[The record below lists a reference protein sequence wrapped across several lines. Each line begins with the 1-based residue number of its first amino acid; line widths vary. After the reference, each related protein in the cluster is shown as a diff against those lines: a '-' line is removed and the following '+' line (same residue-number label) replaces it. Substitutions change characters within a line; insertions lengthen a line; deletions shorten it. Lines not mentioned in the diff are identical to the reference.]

1 MGSEKFKPLDLAI
14 EAPSADGDLHLTSA
28 EKEEGEQAKS
38 AQFWNQMASGH
49 EVIAGILHSVP
60 SFNIHTTPMG
70 CGVEVAWGMPNIASS
85 LQAKARVA
93 QMVASRHSFKSTE
106 ASRKA
111 ANIRQYQDRVQQ
123 MNLAGHEFEH
133 INAQIAA
140 QKVRI
145 QLANMDIN
153 NQQKVLDNSK
163 EVDEFLR
170 NKYTND
176 ELYTYL
182 ESSTRQNMYQTYQL
196 AFDLAKKAELAYR
209 FERKATG
216 QPNFISFGY
225 YDPGRDGLQSG
236 QQLYLALKRM
246 EASYQAERGHDYE
259 LTKTISLRQLNPYAL
274 LTLRETGSCQIDLPE
289 VLFDMDFPGHYFRRL
304 KTVSL
309 TIPCVVGPYVG
320 INATLRLLSHRYRWN
335 PISTGSGQDYLEKM
349 EGKLDDRF
357 KTDFVPIDAI
367 AASTGQNDS
376 GVFEL
381 SIRDERYLPFEGAGA
396 VGNWLLQLPS
406 FPQFDYQSITDVML
420 TIRYTASDGGALLRK
435 AAMDNLAKYVS
446 TIEGYSQSQGLLTLF
461 DLRSDFASEWAKMSM
476 PLPGAPAEA
485 TSRTLVLRDLATR
498 LPAFTRGRPPA
509 SVRATD
515 LAIITTLP
523 LRLEDLSINLSYVP
537 PRVPDGEEGGEEVT
551 FDSGPTKI
559 GKNVNMYRVNETDSV
574 LGTWAL
580 KIALPDDAKIDSST
594 RMWMIVRY
602 KMR

>member
-1 MGSEKFKPLDLAI
+1 M
-14 EAPSADGDLHLTSA
+14 TSV
-28 EKEEGEQAKS
+28 EKEEAEQAKS
-38 AQFWNQMASGH
+38 AQNWNQVASGH
-49 EVIAGILHSVP
+49 EVLAGILHAVP

-85 LQAKARVA
+85 LQAKARTA

-111 ANIRQYQDRVQQ
+111 ANIRQYQDRIQQ
-123 MNLAGHEFEH
+123 MNIAGLEFEH
-133 INAQIAA
+133 INSQITAQR
-140 QKVRI
+140 VRI

-153 NQQKVLDNSK
+153 NQQKVLDNSR

-209 FERKATG
+209 FERRVPAGET
-216 QPNFISFGY
+216 NFISFGY
-225 YDPGRDGLQSG
+225 FDPGRDGLQSG

-246 EASYQAERGHDYE
+246 EATYQADRGHDFE
-259 LTKTISLRQLNPYAL
+259 LTKTVSLRQLNPYAL

-309 TIPCVVGPYVG
+309 TIPCVVGPYTG
-320 INATLRLLSHRYRWN
+320 INATLRLLRHRYRWN
-335 PISTGSGQDYLEKM
+335 AISTGSGQDYLEKM

-357 KTDFVPIDAI
+357 RTDFVPIDAI

-396 VGNWLLQLPS
+396 VGSWLLQLPT
-406 FPQFDYQSITDVML
+406 FAQFDYHSITDVML
-420 TIRYTASDGGALLRK
+420 TIRYTSSDGGMLLQK
-435 AAMDNLAKYVS
+435 AASESVANYIS

-461 DLRSDFASEWAKMSM
+461 DLRSDFASEWAKLST
-476 PLPGAPAEA
+476 PLPGSSDPEA
-485 TSRTLVLRDLATR
+485 NVRTLVLRQLAGR
-498 LPAFTRGRPPA
+498 LPAFTRGRQP
-509 SVRATD
+509 STIRATD
-515 LAIITTLP
+515 VAIITTLP
-523 LRLEDLSINLSYVP
+523 LRLEDLTLNLAYVP
-537 PRVPDGEEGGEEVT
+537 PTRPDGGSGGSEVP

-559 GKNVNMYRVNETDSV
+559 GKNLNMYRLDETDSTI
-574 LGTWAL
+574 GDWAL
-580 KIALPDDAKIDSST
+580 KVAVPAGTQIDSSA
-594 RMWMIVRY
+594 RMWMIMRY
-602 KMR
+602 KMRK